1 MFLIFSSIKHL
12 NMKIVKYVDKTVNV
26 RVTSSTIGHVLRRLT
41 HEIKSSN
48 VALPND

>member
-26 RVTSSTIGHVLRRLT
+26 RVTSTTIGHELMRLT
-41 HEIKSSN
+41 QENKEFK
-48 VALPND
+48 

>member
-41 HEIKSSN
+41 HENKEFKCSL
-48 VALPND
+48 A